1 MKTNIKLLA
10 ILALTLTVAQA
21 ASAKE
26 LKEYLLKTGV
36 QNNAAAVILPDRLE
50 IGSASALSKSQQDTL
65 IAQYRMAAKMAE
77 VFAQEKNLKIVRD
90 VLPSRVNMLSSTAEV
105 AEMTKRPE
113 MDRLGL
119 VVARI
124 DLTQGIVYLGRSNAQ
139 DLYMEL
145 GKWFFYQP
153 QYSWGKDLKADQ
165 DHQALIKAFA
175 VRCMDQKMQ
184 LEGQSVASMR

>member
-1 MKTNIKLLA
+1 MVRTLKVIGMLV
-10 ILALTLTVAQA
+10 LTFAVTQV
-21 ASAKE
+21 SGKE
-26 LKEYLLKTGV
+26 LKEYLLKTGI

-50 IGSASALSKSQQDTL
+50 VGSSNVLNKTQQDTL
-65 IAQYRMAAKMAE
+65 LAQYRTAAKMAE
-77 VFAQEKNLKIVRD
+77 IFARENNLTIVRD
-90 VLPSRVNMLSSTAEV
+90 VLPGRVNMLSSTAEV

-124 DLTQGIVYLGRSNAQ
+124 DLTQGIVYLGRSNTQ

-165 DHQALIKAFA
+165 EHQAMIKAFA
-175 VRCMDQKMQ
+175 VRCMEQKVQ
-184 LEGQSVASMR
+184 LEGQSVASAR

>member
-1 MKTNIKLLA
+1 MLV
-10 ILALTLTVAQA
+10 LTFAVTQV
-21 ASAKE
+21 SGKE
-26 LKEYLLKTGV
+26 LKEYLLKTGI

-50 IGSASALSKSQQDTL
+50 VGSSNVLNKTQQDTL
-65 IAQYRMAAKMAE
+65 LAQYRTAAKMAE
-77 VFAQEKNLKIVRD
+77 IFARENNLTIVRD
-90 VLPSRVNMLSSTAEV
+90 VLPGRVNMLSSTAEV

-124 DLTQGIVYLGRSNAQ
+124 DLTQGIVYLGRSNTQ

-165 DHQALIKAFA
+165 EHQAMIKAFA
-175 VRCMDQKMQ
+175 VRCMEQKVQ
-184 LEGQSVASMR
+184 LEGQSVASAR